1 MLKIKSEEKMQGAM
15 NKKVNK
21 TITKEYKFQ
30 TLLKIQ
36 SHAHCV
42 KIA

>member
-15 NKKVNK
+15 NKKVNE
-21 TITKEYKFQ
+21 TIIKEHEFQ
-30 TLLKIQ
+30 TLLKFQ